1 MILDFQTNSLTT
13 VEMVGQGLW
22 RVVARSDDNLF
33 SAEVALDVKAP
44 ALDIRHAR
52 LEVTR
57 DVLDNACDAS
67 SLAEKLIGVRVG
79 PGMTKIVRSVVGGQN
94 GSARLAEMV
103 LAAMEM
109 LINAITVPELR
120 KATEM
125 GGVELV
131 ADSDGPKV
139 YLNNVVINEET
150 VAKMSANPRLK
161 DSCAA
166 FRDL

>member
-1 MILDFQTNSLTT
+1 MILDFQMNSLTT

-52 LEVTR
+52 LDVTR
-57 DVLDNACDAS
+57 DVLDKACDGS

-79 PGMTKIVRSVVGGQN
+79 PGMTKIVRSVVGGPD

-103 LAAMEM
+103 LGAMEM

-125 GGVELV
+125 GGVKLI

-150 VAKMSANPRLK
+150 VAKMSSNPRLK